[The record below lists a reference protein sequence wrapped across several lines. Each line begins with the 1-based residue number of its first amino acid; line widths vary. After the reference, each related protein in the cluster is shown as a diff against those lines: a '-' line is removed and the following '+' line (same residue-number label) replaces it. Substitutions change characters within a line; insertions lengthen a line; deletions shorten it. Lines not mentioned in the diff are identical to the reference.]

1 MSSETHKHAEGGGY
15 SDAAG
20 GGYSHAARTHTVMW
34 GKRNTITQE
43 KRNTVMQG
51 GKAQLRWEEKH
62 SYAGRENIVTQR
74 AVMLE
79 MQSRRDTDVEEAI
92 MLRNQSCRRRKQSR
106 VHAGAYGSR

>member
-15 SDAAG
+15 SDGAG
-20 GGYSHAARTHTVMW
+20 GGYSHAARTHTVMR

-51 GKAQLRWEEKH
+51 GKAQLRWKEKH
-62 SYAGRENIVTQR
+62 NYAGRKNIVTQR

-79 MQSRRDTDVEEAI
+79 MQSRGNTDAEEEI
-92 MLRNQSCRRRKQSR
+92 MPRNQSHRRRKQSR
-106 VHAGAYGSR
+106 VHAGAHESC